1 MTPPSTQA
9 RADATPVKN
18 TAHDA
23 WIQADPKTFNERFNQ
38 KTFEVRHTLSQHP
51 AFQLPALVELAGRML
66 QNNPRFIHCD
76 TETKLGVGDG
86 AAARTN
92 RFLDVVNVMERIE
105 NSGAWLILYHAES
118 DPMYREVFDHGLADI
133 KRAIGHDIENDIM
146 DQEII
151 IFVTS
156 PNRVTHY
163 HIDKNVNFL
172 LQVHGSKTI
181 HVFDRFDR
189 DVLTEEEIERNWTVS
204 DKAPPYREHL
214 QNRATTFHL
223 QPGTGCHIPVNAPH
237 WLKNDNNVSVSLS
250 VNFTYKDRC
259 LASIH
264 RANYFL
270 RRAGLNPTP
279 PGQSALKDRVKAMM
293 APPVMGA
300 MNAFW
305 RMRHGDNSD
314 KHTNKMT

>member
-1 MTPPSTQA
+1 MTASTQG
-9 RADATPVKN
+9 RAAATPSG
-18 TAHDA
+18 TTSSHDE
-23 WIQADPKTFNERFNQ
+23 WIHADPKTFQERFNR

-51 AFQLPALVELAGRML
+51 AFKIPALVELAGRML
-66 QNNPRFIHCD
+66 RTNPRYIHCD

-86 AAARTN
+86 GAAREN
-92 RFLDVVNVMERIE
+92 KFLDVINVMERIE
-105 NSGAWLILYHAES
+105 NAGAWLILYHAES

-146 DQEII
+146 EQEII

-156 PNRVTHY
+156 PNRITHY

-181 HVFDRFDR
+181 HVFDRYDR
-189 DVLTEEEIERNWTVS
+189 EVLTEEEIERNWTVN

-214 QNRATTFHL
+214 QNHATTFHL
-223 QPGTGCHIPVNAPH
+223 QPGTGCHIPINAPH
-237 WLKNDNNVSVSLS
+237 WLKNDNNISVSLS

-259 LASIH
+259 LASVH

-279 PGQSALKDRVKAMM
+279 PGISPLKDKLKAMM
-293 APPVMGA
+293 APPVMSA
-300 MNAFW
+300 AHALW
-305 RMRHGDNSD
+305 KMRGHKADV
-314 KHTNKMT
+314 HTNKMQ